1 MQNDSLFEEKKRLRR
16 EAIEIISGFSPDALK
31 EASKKITVQIL
42 SSPLY
47 RQAASLFV
55 YVSTE
60 REPDTHALIEDAWKA
75 GKAVYVPK
83 CYGQGRMDAVRVFG
97 WDDLVPGAYGIP
109 EPVNAPAEETFPAI
123 DLAVVPCVRATP
135 DGQRLGHGAG
145 YYDRFLRAHPMP
157 CLCLCF
163 HAMLLNDLPTG
174 PLDVPMDAVVA
185 EEGLFSKTISFLD
198 RKAREVYNEGEK
210 KMERRPM

>member
-1 MQNDSLFEEKKRLRR
+1 MGNDALSLEKKRLRR
-16 EAIEIISGFSPDALK
+16 EAAEIIRGFSPDVLK
-31 EASKKITVQIL
+31 EASEKITAQLL

-60 REPDTHALIEDAWKA
+60 REPDTRALIENAWKA

-83 CYGQGRMDAVRVFG
+83 CHGQGRMNAVRVFG
-97 WDDLVPGAYGIP
+97 WDDLTPGAYGIP
-109 EPVNAPAEETFPAI
+109 EPVSPPADGPLPAI
-123 DLAVVPCVRATP
+123 DLAVVPCVSATA
-135 DGQRLGHGAG
+135 DGKRLGHGAG

-163 HAMLLNDLPTG
+163 HALLRGDLPTE
-174 PLDVPMDAVVA
+174 PSDYPMDAVIT
-185 EEGLFSKTISFLD
+185 EEGTFSS
-198 RKAREVYNEGEK
+198 
-210 KMERRPM
+210 